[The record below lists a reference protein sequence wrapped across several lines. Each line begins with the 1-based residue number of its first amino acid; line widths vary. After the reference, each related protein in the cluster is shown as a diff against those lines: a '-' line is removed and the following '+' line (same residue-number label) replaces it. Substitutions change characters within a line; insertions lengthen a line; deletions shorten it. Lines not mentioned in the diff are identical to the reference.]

1 MILVITVSI
10 LFIIYSVLVLYYGS
24 AWRSTPNYNKRNQT
38 GTPTKFAVV
47 VAARNE
53 EANISQLLTALAAQT
68 YPADYFEVIVV
79 DDHSQDDTASI
90 ATSFPGVKVI
100 SLQEEGINSYK
111 KKAIETGIAAT
122 NAQMI
127 VTTDADCTPGPQWL
141 ETIASFREEA
151 RAAFIVAPVAMHCN
165 PSILQ
170 TFQAMDFM
178 VLQAITG
185 AAVSTG
191 QLSMCNGA
199 NLAYERNVFYEV
211 GGFSGIDHIASG
223 DDMLLMHKVS
233 RKYPGSIAYLKST
246 EAIVD
251 TQPVKTWKA
260 FFNQR
265 IRWASKASRYDD
277 KRIFWVL
284 LLVYLFNLAFLVL
297 LIAGWWNYYYWIF
310 LLLLWVLKTLVELPL
325 LAHAADF
332 FNKSWATKL
341 LFFFQPLHILY
352 TICAGFFGQIGKY
365 EWKGRTVR

>member
-10 LFIIYSVLVLYYGS
+10 LFILYSVLVLYYGS
-24 AWRSTPNYNKRNQT
+24 AWRSTPYYNKRKQP
-38 GTPTKFAVV
+38 GSLTKFAVV
-47 VAARNE
+47 IAARNE
-53 EANISQLLTALAAQT
+53 ASNISQLLIALAAQT
-68 YPADYFEVIVV
+68 YPSDSFEVIVV
-79 DDHSQDDTASI
+79 DDHSQDDTVAI
-90 ATSFPGVKVI
+90 ANSFPGVKVI
-100 SLQEEGINSYK
+100 SLHEEGLNSYK
-111 KKAIETGIAAT
+111 KKAIETGIAVT
-122 NAQMI
+122 DAQMI

-141 ETIASFREEA
+141 ETIASLREDA
-151 RAAFIVAPVAMHCN
+151 RAVFIVAPVTMHCN
-165 PSILQ
+165 ASILQ

-233 RKYPGSIAYLKST
+233 RKYPGGIAYLKSAA
-246 EAIVD
+246 AIVD
-251 TQPVKTWKA
+251 TQPVNTWKA

-284 LLVYLFNLAFLVL
+284 LLVYLFNLSFLVL
-297 LIAGWWNYYYWIF
+297 LIAGCWNYYYWI
-310 LLLLWVLKTLVELPL
+310 LLLILWLLKTLVELPL

-332 FNKSWATKL
+332 FNKRWATRL

-352 TICAGFFGQIGKY
+352 TICAGFFGQLGKY